1 LLRKLCGIVG
11 KYHARS
17 RLRTKKLGRIA
28 GQEILLV
35 LTPFSPRLR
44 LLVPKHGFYAYALI
58 GEPLTVEFIKG
69 YFSRGIKFIDVGAG
83 VGTYS
88 ILAAKFGCE
97 VTAFDPET
105 LCYILTVLNC
115 KLNDVQV
122 SARKIAVGDYSS
134 FSSISYIRLDDL
146 EVIPD
151 IIKIDVD
158 GDELLVI
165 ESDKRVLV
173 KVRMIVIELRPSTFY
188 NVHKVLK
195 SLGFKPIFV
204 ERLLQ
209 QETLL
214 RLYVEPNDFNVI
226 YSH

>member
-1 LLRKLCGIVG
+1 VLRKLCGIVG
-11 KYHARS
+11 RYHAYF
-17 RLRTKKLGRIA
+17 RLRAKELGRIA

-35 LTPFSPRLR
+35 STSFLPRLT

-58 GEPLTVEFIKG
+58 DEPLTVEFIKS
-69 YFSRGIKFIDVGAG
+69 YFSRGMKFIDVGAG

-88 ILAAKFGCE
+88 ILAAKFGCK

-105 LCYILTVLNC
+105 LCYILTKLNC
-115 KLNDVQV
+115 ELNDVQV
-122 SARKIAVGDYSS
+122 SARKVAVGDYSS

-158 GDELLVI
+158 GDEFLVV
-165 ESDKRVLV
+165 ESGKRILGNV
-173 KVRMIVIELRPSTFY
+173 KMIVIELRPSTFY

-204 ERLLQ
+204 ERLCQ
-209 QETLL
+209 QTTLL
-214 RLYVEPNDFNVI
+214 RLYVKPNDFNVI
-226 YSH
+226 CSR

>member
-1 LLRKLCGIVG
+1 MLRKLCGIVG
-11 KYHARS
+11 KHHARF
-17 RLRTKKLGRIA
+17 RLRAKKLGRIA

-44 LLVPKHGFYAYALI
+44 LLVPKHGFYAYALL
-58 GEPLTVEFIKG
+58 GELLTVEFIKG
-69 YFSRGIKFIDVGAG
+69 YFSRGTRFIDIGAG
-83 VGTYS
+83 VGTHS
-88 ILAAKFGCE
+88 ILTAKFGYE

-122 SARKIAVGDYSS
+122 SARKIAVRDHSS

-151 IIKIDVD
+151 IFKIDVD
-158 GDELLVI
+158 GDELLVV
-165 ESDKRVLV
+165 ESGKRVLAKV
-173 KVRMIVIELRPSTFY
+173 KMIVIELRPPTFY

-204 ERLLQ
+204 ESLLQ
-209 QETLL
+209 QATLL
-214 RLYVEPNDFNVI
+214 QFYVKPNDFNVI